1 MRITEK
7 NTSTE
12 RLIQQSIMNHPLS
25 MFVLLKSEDGANYT
39 VAFANDLAR
48 SFFCKTDITT
58 PTAFFDDFWIP
69 LSLNFDTLQ
78 RRPATKVSI
87 NHTFNGMSYHFEVL
101 MLSILTD
108 GLDEYLLLEIS
119 ERSDLQESRE
129 LLIELQDKYQSV
141 IDHNLDPIISIDP
154 TYKMLN
160 SNEAVYRTFGYRLKE
175 LSGRSLLTIV
185 KEEEASSI
193 KTLLERAFL
202 GESVAIEGFSF
213 SHKKGTYLPTHLKL
227 IPIVIDGVIKEVQL
241 IVRDTSDHVNHTEKL
256 HYLSYHDHLTGLWN
270 RRAMKEHFVED
281 SSSSKNGNEKLVYI
295 HLGLDRF
302 KLINESIGHTG
313 ADEILKMV
321 AERLKLICPAPC
333 KLYRNGGD
341 EFIVSLFDKS
351 FYETEKLA
359 QRLLNDFRVPFYFDH
374 QEYFISGSI
383 GIAVHPEDGS
393 TLEELLRKS
402 EHALSFVKQRGRS
415 HYRFYQ
421 EEMNSSFP
429 DEALMESHLR
439 RAIEF
444 NELSI
449 HYQPQVDLQTGAIS
463 SFEALLRWNNRKFGF
478 VSPAQFIPIAEES
491 GLIHSIGE
499 WVLNEVCLQ
508 LKEWQQK
515 QFRPVRI
522 AVNISPKQFRVENF
536 AEMMQAKII
545 NFGILPSS
553 LEVEITESALTVME
567 ETLLILN
574 DLKKIGV
581 FISVDDFGTG
591 YSSLSYLKQ
600 YPIDIIKI
608 DRSFITDIEFDEKN
622 AAIAKTI
629 INLAHNLGMQVIA
642 EGVEKD
648 QQAEILLKANCQKA
662 QGFLYSKAIP
672 VDQIVEKYLNK
683 LS

>member
-7 NTSTE
+7 HLSID
-12 RLIQQSIMNHPLS
+12 RLIQQSITNHPLT
-25 MFVLLKSEDGANYT
+25 MVVLLKSGDSVNYT
-39 VAFANDLAR
+39 VSFANELAL
-48 SFFCKTDITT
+48 SFFEKTINDS
-58 PTAFFDDFWIP
+58 AESFFGDFW
-69 LSLNFDTLQ
+69 
-78 RRPATKVSI
+78 TKI
-87 NHTFNGMSYHFEVL
+87 NSNASKAQTHSANRIAISHSVNNKLFPFELVIQSVCNEEL
-101 MLSILTD
+101 EEFLFI
-108 GLDEYLLLEIS
+108 EIS
-119 ERSDLQESRE
+119 ERSDLSKDRE

-154 TYKMLN
+154 AYKVLD
-160 SNEAVYRTFGYRLKE
+160 SNKAVYRTFGYRLKE
-175 LSGRSLLTIV
+175 LNGRSLLSIV
-185 KEEEASSI
+185 KDDDENVI
-193 KTLLERAFL
+193 KELLERAFL
-202 GESVAIEGFSF
+202 GESVAMEGFSF
-213 SHKKGTYLPTHLKL
+213 FHKKGSYLPTHLKL
-227 IPIVIDGVIKEVQL
+227 IPIAIDGVIKEVQL
-241 IVRDTSDHVNHTEKL
+241 IARDTSDLVNNTEKL

-270 RRAMKEHFVED
+270 RRAMKEHFLED
-281 SSSSKNGNEKLVYI
+281 SNLAMNENKNLIYI

-302 KLINESIGHTG
+302 KLINESLGHNG

-321 AERLKLICPAPC
+321 AERLKLVCPPPC

-351 FYETEKLA
+351 FYETEKFA
-359 QRLLNDFRVPFYFDH
+359 QRLLNDFGVPFYYDH

-383 GIAVHPEDGS
+383 GIAVHPEDGV

-402 EHALSFVKQRGRS
+402 EHALSFVKARGRF

-421 EEMNSSFP
+421 EQMNSSFP

-439 RAIEF
+439 RAIEL
-444 NELSI
+444 NELTI
-449 HYQPQVDLQTGAIS
+449 HYQPQVNLKTGAIS
-463 SFEALLRWNNRKFGF
+463 SFEALLRWNNRKFGY

-508 LKEWQQK
+508 LKDWQDK

-536 AEMMQAKII
+536 AQMIQEKIT
-545 NFGILPSS
+545 NFGISPAS
-553 LEVEITESALTVME
+553 LEVEITASALTIMD

-608 DRSFITDIEFDEKN
+608 DRSFIIDIELDEKN

-629 INLAHNLGMQVIA
+629 INLAHNLGMEVIA

-648 QQAEILLKANCQKA
+648 LQADILLKANCQKA
-662 QGFLYSKAIP
+662 QGFLYSQAIP
-672 VDQIVEKYLNK
+672 VDQIVEKYLENRG
-683 LS
+683 

>member
-1 MRITEK
+1 MRTTEK
-7 NTSTE
+7 HTSIE
-12 RLIQQSIMNHPLS
+12 QLIQQSIMSHPLS
-25 MFVLLKSEDGANYT
+25 MFVLLKSEDRTNYT
-39 VAFANDLAR
+39 VSFANDLAL
-48 SFFCKTDITT
+48 SFFDKSDES
-58 PTAFFDDFWIP
+58 TAESFFEDFWIP
-69 LSLNFDTLQ
+69 L
-78 RRPATKVSI
+78 
-87 NHTFNGMSYHFEVL
+87 TFNFEKLQCLLATRVSMNHRMNDKVYYFEVL
-101 MLSILTD
+101 LQSILRD
-108 GLDEYLLLEIS
+108 EQDEYLLLEIN
-119 ERSDLQESRE
+119 ERNDLLESRE

-141 IDHNLDPIISIDP
+141 IDHNLDPIISVDA
-154 TYKMLN
+154 TYKILN
-160 SNEAVYRTFGYRLKE
+160 TNEAVYRTFGYRLKE

-193 KTLLERAFL
+193 IILLERAFL
-202 GESVAIEGFSF
+202 GESVASEGFSF
-213 SHKKGTYLPTHLKL
+213 SHKKGSFLPTHLKL
-227 IPIVIDGVIKEVQL
+227 IPIAIDGVIKEVQL
-241 IVRDTSDHVNHTEKL
+241 IARDTSDHVNNTEKL

-270 RRAMKEHFVED
+270 RRAMKEHFEED
-281 SSSSKNGNEKLVYI
+281 SNSSKNGNQKLIYI

-302 KLINESIGHTG
+302 KLINESLGHNG

-321 AERLKLICPAPC
+321 AERLKLICPPPC

-351 FYETEKLA
+351 FYETEKFA

-402 EHALSFVKQRGRS
+402 EHALSFVKERGRS

-421 EEMNSSFP
+421 EQMNSSFP

-439 RAIEF
+439 RAIEL

-449 HYQPQVDLQTGAIS
+449 HYQPQVVLQTGAIT
-463 SFEALLRWNNRKFGF
+463 SFEALLRWNNRKFGY

-499 WVLNEVCLQ
+499 WVLNEVCQQ

-536 AEMMQAKII
+536 ALMMQEKITS
-545 NFGILPSS
+545 FGILPSS
-553 LEVEITESALTVME
+553 LEVEITESALSVMD
-567 ETLLILN
+567 ETILILK

-608 DRSFITDIEFDEKN
+608 DRSFITDIELDEKN

-629 INLAHNLGMQVIA
+629 INLAHSLGMEVIA

-648 QQAEILLKANCQKA
+648 QQAAILLNANCQKA
-662 QGFLYSKAIP
+662 QGFLYSKAVP
-672 VDQIVEKYLNK
+672 VDQIVKKYLKN
-683 LS
+683 LM